1 MMVLLTFII
10 GVLTVKVRFASVRN
24 REVNPKFYKLM
35 QGQEVPEIVTKTTR
49 CFNNMFETPVL
60 FYVVCSLYF
69 ASDIESVVG
78 IIFAWLFVALRYIH
92 AYIHLTYNHVVHRLI
107 AFGCA
112 FLCIMVLWGNLIVQ
126 NI

>member
-1 MMVLLTFII
+1 MYPMSMMVLLTFII

-24 REVNPKFYKLM
+24 REVSPKFYKLM

-60 FYVVCSLYF
+60 FYVACSLYF

-92 AYIHLTYNHVVHRLI
+92 GTYT
-107 AFGCA
+107 
-112 FLCIMVLWGNLIVQ
+112 
-126 NI
+126 